1 MMKTILK
8 METKG
13 KTFSIKVIN
22 KVSLIVLGSM
32 VLFGAFSCDVLDV
45 EPQNSIP
52 ASEAFKDKSGIEK
65 GIFGA
70 YSSFQS
76 LSYYGRTYGIFAD
89 LAADNLDH
97 PDDATAVEYAEVDNN
112 NILPE
117 NGSVANIWA
126 ACYDGINVANN
137 VIEKVPAMAD
147 MTDDEKNQALGE
159 LYFIRALN
167 HFNLLVYFGGVPV
180 KTTPTV
186 GLDDLDIPRNT
197 ENQVY
202 TQIITDLT
210 FAAEH
215 LQASSSLKIRATK
228 YAAVGLLARVYLY
241 KKDYAMASQMAS
253 KVIDEGGYTL
263 LDNYADIFGTDG
275 SAETIFEIDFTE
287 LDRNRIAEY
296 NFPKSL
302 NGRREVEPTQ
312 NLLDAYE
319 IGDSRYAAS
328 IAIDGSG
335 LAYPIK
341 YPDLN
346 TGAENVIII
355 RLGEMYLIRAEADAR
370 NNGDITSI
378 QDDIDE
384 IRSRAGLPSTSASTY
399 EGLLLAI
406 EKEQRI
412 EFAFEGHRWFDLVRT
427 GRAVEVLP
435 NVTSVNQTLFPI
447 PSEELQTNNNAGM
460 YQNPGY

>member
-8 METKG
+8 MKTKG
-13 KTFSIKVIN
+13 KNFSIKAIN
-22 KVSLIVLGSM
+22 KISLILLGSI
-32 VLFGAFSCDVLDV
+32 VLFGTFSCEVLDV

-52 ASEAFKDKSGIEK
+52 ADQAFNDKSGIEK

-89 LAADNLDH
+89 LSADNLGH
-97 PDDATAVEYAEVDNN
+97 PTDATATEYAEVDNN
-112 NILPE
+112 HILPE

-137 VIEKVPAMAD
+137 VIEKVPGMDD
-147 MTDDEKNQALGE
+147 MSDAEKNQALGE

-167 HFNLLVYFGGVPV
+167 HFNLLVYFGGVPI
-180 KTTPTV
+180 KTTPTI
-186 GLDDLDIPRNT
+186 GLSDLNIPRSSAD
-197 ENQVY
+197 QVY
-202 TQIITDLT
+202 AQIINDLN
-210 FAAEH
+210 FAAEN
-215 LQASSSLKIRATK
+215 LQASTSLKIRATK
-228 YAAVGLLARVYLY
+228 YAAVALLARVYLY
-241 KKDYAMASQMAS
+241 KGDYPMASQMAS

-263 LDNYADIFGTDG
+263 LDNYADIFTDG
-275 SAETIFEIDFTE
+275 SAESIFEIDFNA

-319 IGDSRYAAS
+319 VGDERYNAS
-328 IAIDGSG
+328 IAFDGSG

-341 YPDLN
+341 YDDLN
-346 TGAENVIII
+346 TGAENVIIL
-355 RLGEMYLIRAEADAR
+355 RLAEMYLIRAEAEAR
-370 NNGDITSI
+370 NNGDITAI
-378 QDDIDE
+378 QDDIAK
-384 IRSRAGLPSTSASTY
+384 IRERAGLPNTSASSY
-399 EGLLLAI
+399 ADLLVTI

-412 EFAFEGHRWFDLVRT
+412 EFAFEGHRWFDLVRND
-427 GRAVEVLP
+427 RAVAVLP
-435 NVTSVNQTLFPI
+435 NVSSVNQTLFPI
-447 PSEELQTNNNAGM
+447 PSEELQTNNNPGM

>member
-1 MMKTILK
+1 MK
-8 METKG
+8 MA
-13 KTFSIKVIN
+13 
-22 KVSLIVLGSM
+22 VLAAA
-32 VLFGAFSCDVLDV
+32 VLMGGFACDVLDV

-52 ASEAFKDKSGIEK
+52 ADQAFNDKAGIEK

-89 LAADNLDH
+89 LAADNLAH
-97 PDDATAVEYAEVDNN
+97 PDDATAREYAEVDNN
-112 NILPE
+112 AILPE

-137 VIEKVPAMAD
+137 VIEKVPGMPD
-147 MTDDEKNQALGE
+147 MSDDEKNRALGE

-167 HFNLLVYFGGVPV
+167 HFNLLVYFGGVPI
-180 KTTPTV
+180 KTAPTI
-186 GLDDLDIPRNT
+186 GLNDLNVPRNSVD
-197 ENQVY
+197 QVY
-202 TQIITDLT
+202 TQIINDLT
-210 FAAEH
+210 FAKDH
-215 LQASSSLKIRATK
+215 LQANPSLKIRATK
-228 YAAVGLLARVYLY
+228 YAAMALLARVYLY
-241 KKDYAMASQMAS
+241 QGDFPMASEMAS

-263 LDNYADIFGTDG
+263 LSNYADIFAGDG
-275 SAETIFEIDFTE
+275 SAETIFEIDFNE

-302 NGRREVEPTQ
+302 NGRREVEPEQ

-319 IGDSRYAAS
+319 IGDERYAAS
-328 IAIDGSG
+328 IAFDGSG

-341 YPDLN
+341 YDDLN
-346 TGAENVIII
+346 TGADNVIIL
-355 RLGEMYLIRAEADAR
+355 RLAEMYLIRAEAEAN
-370 NNGDITSI
+370 NNGDIGGI
-378 QDDIDE
+378 QDDIDA
-384 IRSRAGLPSTSASTY
+384 IRERAGLPATSASTY
-399 EGLLLAI
+399 EALELAAA
-406 EKEQRI
+406 KEQRI

-427 GRAVEVLP
+427 DRAVAVLP

-447 PSEELQTNNNAGM
+447 PSEELQTNSNPGM